1 MPCWYSPSGDRQ
13 RITVNIEVKNIR
25 GESVEEIEI
34 QDDVFGVPMNA
45 VLVHQVVVG
54 QLANARQGTAKAKT
68 RSEVSGGGRKP
79 WPQKHTGR
87 SRQGSIRSPLWKGG
101 GVTFGPAPRSYRQR
115 TPKKVRRAA
124 IRMTLSDKVRAG
136 NLIGLESRARDSP
149 KTKDFVAMM
158 QALGLERSV
167 LLVGDGADHNALRA
181 GRNVQGVDMLPAD
194 LLNAVDVLNHRT
206 LIMTLDAIRK
216 AEALWGSPVID
227 EVEAE
232 AA

>member
-1 MPCWYSPSGDRQ
+1 M
-13 RITVNIEVKNIR
+13 NIEVRNIR
-25 GESVEEIEI
+25 GQSTEEVEI
-34 QDDVFGVPMNA
+34 QDEVFGVPMNSA
-45 VLVHQVVVG
+45 LVHQVIVG
-54 QLANARQGTAKAKT
+54 QLANKRQGTAKVKT

-101 GVTFGPAPRSYRQR
+101 GVTFGPSPRSFRQR
-115 TPKKVRRAA
+115 TPKKMRQAA
-124 IRMTLSDKVRAG
+124 IRMTLSDKARAG
-136 NLIGLESRARDSP
+136 SLIVLDSLALDSP

-158 QALGLERSV
+158 QALGVERSI
-167 LLVGDGADHNALRA
+167 LLVGDGAEHGVLRA

-206 LIMTLDAIRK
+206 LIMTLDAVRK
-216 AEALWGSPVID
+216 AETLWGSASVD

>member
-1 MPCWYSPSGDRQ
+1 M
-13 RITVNIEVKNIR
+13 NIEVKDIR
-25 GESVEEIEI
+25 GESVDEIEI
-34 QDDVFGVPMNA
+34 QDDVFGAPMNSA
-45 VLVHQVVVG
+45 LVHQVVVG
-54 QLANARQGTAKAKT
+54 QLANKRQGTSKTKT

-115 TPKKVRRAA
+115 TPKKMRRAA
-124 IRMTLSDKVRAG
+124 IRMTLSDKARAG
-136 NLIGLESRARDSP
+136 SLIVVDALALDRP

-158 QALGLERSV
+158 QALGVERSV
-167 LLVGDGADHNALRA
+167 LLVGDGAEHDALRA
-181 GRNVQGVDMLPAD
+181 GRNVQGIDMLPAD

-206 LIMTLDAIRK
+206 LIMTLDAVRR
-216 AEALWGSPVID
+216 AEALWGSPVVD

>member
-1 MPCWYSPSGDRQ
+1 M
-13 RITVNIEVKNIR
+13 NIEVKNIQ
-25 GESVEEIEI
+25 GESVDEIEI
-34 QDDVFGVPMNA
+34 RDDVFGVPMNSA
-45 VLVHQVVVG
+45 LVHQVVVG
-54 QLANARQGTAKAKT
+54 QLANARQGTAKVKT

-115 TPKKVRRAA
+115 TPKKMRRAA
-124 IRMTLSDKVRAG
+124 IRMTLSDKVRTG
-136 NLIGLESRARDSP
+136 NLVVLQDLAFESP

-158 QALGLERSV
+158 RALGLERSV
-167 LLVGDGADHNALRA
+167 LLVADGADHTALRA
-181 GRNVQGVDMLPAD
+181 GHNVQGVDMLPAD
-194 LLNAVDVLNHRT
+194 LLNAVDVMNHRT
-206 LIMTLDAIRK
+206 LIMTLEAVRK
-216 AEALWGSPVID
+216 AEGLWGMPVVD

>member
-1 MPCWYSPSGDRQ
+1 M
-13 RITVNIEVKNIR
+13 NIEVRNIK
-25 GESVEEIEI
+25 GETTEEVEI
-34 QDDVFGVPMNA
+34 QDEVFGVPMNSS
-45 VLVHQVVVG
+45 LVHQVIVG
-54 QLANARQGTAKAKT
+54 QLANKRQGTAKVKT

-101 GVTFGPAPRSYRQR
+101 GVTFGPSPRSYRQR
-115 TPKKVRRAA
+115 TPKKMRQAA
-124 IRMTLSDKVRAG
+124 IRMTLSDKARSG
-136 NLIGLESRARDSP
+136 SLIVLDSLALDSP

-158 QALGLERSV
+158 QALGVERSI
-167 LLVGDGADHNALRA
+167 LLVGDGAEQGVLRA

-194 LLNAVDVLNHRT
+194 LLNAVDVLNHRI
-206 LIMTLDAIRK
+206 LIMTVDAVRK
-216 AEALWGSPVID
+216 AETLWGCASVD

>member
-1 MPCWYSPSGDRQ
+1 M
-13 RITVNIEVKNIR
+13 NIEVRNIK
-25 GESVEEIEI
+25 GETTEEVEI
-34 QDDVFGVPMNA
+34 QDDVFGVPMNSS
-45 VLVHQVVVG
+45 LVHQVIVG
-54 QLANARQGTAKAKT
+54 QLANKRQGTAKVKT

-101 GVTFGPAPRSYRQR
+101 GVTFGPSPRSYRQR
-115 TPKKVRRAA
+115 TPKKMRQAA
-124 IRMTLSDKVRAG
+124 IRMTLSDKARSG
-136 NLIGLESRARDSP
+136 SLIVLDCLALDSP

-158 QALGLERSV
+158 QALGVERSI
-167 LLVGDGADHNALRA
+167 LLVGDGAEQGVLRA

-194 LLNAVDVLNHRT
+194 LLNAVDVLNHRI
-206 LIMTLDAIRK
+206 LIMTVDAVRK
-216 AEALWGSPVID
+216 AETLWGFAPVD

>member
-1 MPCWYSPSGDRQ
+1 M
-13 RITVNIEVKNIR
+13 NIEVKNIQ
-25 GESVEEIEI
+25 GESVDKIEI
-34 QDDVFGVPMNA
+34 QDDVFGVPMNSA
-45 VLVHQVVVG
+45 LMHQVVVG

-79 WPQKHTGR
+79 RPQKHTGS

-101 GVTFGPAPRSYRQR
+101 GVTFGPAPQSYRQR
-115 TPKKVRRAA
+115 TPKKMRRAA
-124 IRMTLSDKVRAG
+124 IRMALSDKVEAG
-136 NLIGLESRARDSP
+136 NLIVLQDLALESP

-167 LLVGDGADHNALRA
+167 LLVGDGVDHDALRA

-206 LIMTLDAIRK
+206 LIMTLDAVRK
-216 AEALWGSPVID
+216 AESLWGSPAVD
-227 EVEAE
+227 EVEVE

>member
-1 MPCWYSPSGDRQ
+1 M
-13 RITVNIEVKNIR
+13 NIEVKNIK

-34 QDDVFGVPMNA
+34 QDDVFGVPMNSA
-45 VLVHQVVVG
+45 LVHQVVVG

-79 WPQKHTGR
+79 RPQKHTGS

-115 TPKKVRRAA
+115 TPKKMRRAA
-124 IRMTLSDKVRAG
+124 IRMTLSDKARGG
-136 NLIGLESRARDSP
+136 NLIILQDLAFDSP

-167 LLVGDGADHNALRA
+167 LLVGDGADHTALRA
-181 GRNVQGVDMLPAD
+181 GRNVPGVDMLPAD

-206 LIMTLDAIRK
+206 LIMTLEAVRK
-216 AEALWGSPVID
+216 AEALWGAAVVD

>member
-1 MPCWYSPSGDRQ
+1 M
-13 RITVNIEVKNIR
+13 NIEVKNTK
-25 GESVEEIEI
+25 GEPVDEIEI
-34 QDDVFGVPMNA
+34 RDDVFDVPMNST
-45 VLVHQVVVG
+45 LVHQVIVG
-54 QLANARQGTAKAKT
+54 QLANKRQGTAKAKT

-115 TPKKVRRAA
+115 TPKKMRRAA

-136 NLIGLESRARDSP
+136 NLVVLQDLTFENA
-149 KTKDFVAMM
+149 KTKDFLAMM
-158 QALGLERSV
+158 QALGLDRSV
-167 LLVGDGADHNALRA
+167 LLVGDGADHTALRA

-206 LIMTLDAIRK
+206 LIMTLEAVRK
-216 AEALWGSPVID
+216 AEALWGMPVVD

>member
-1 MPCWYSPSGDRQ
+1 M
-13 RITVNIEVKNIR
+13 NIEVKNIK

-34 QDDVFGVPMNA
+34 RDDVFGVPMNS

-79 WPQKHTGR
+79 RPQKGTGS

-101 GVTFGPAPRSYRQR
+101 GVTFGPSPRSYRQR
-115 TPKKVRRAA
+115 TPKKMRRAA
-124 IRMTLSDKVRAG
+124 IRMTLSDKVREG
-136 NLIGLESRARDSP
+136 TLIVLQDLTLDSP

-158 QALGLERSV
+158 QALDAEGSV
-167 LLVGDGADHNALRA
+167 LLVGDVADYGSLRG
-181 GRNVQGVDMLPAD
+181 GRNVPGVDMLPAD
-194 LLNAVDVLNHRT
+194 LLNTVDVMNHRT
-206 LIMTLDAIRK
+206 LIMTVDAVRK
-216 AEALWGSPVID
+216 AEALWGTPAVD
-227 EVEAE
+227 QVEAE

>member
-1 MPCWYSPSGDRQ
+1 M
-13 RITVNIEVKNIR
+13 NIEVKNIK

-34 QDDVFGVPMNA
+34 QDDVFGVPMNS

-54 QLANARQGTAKAKT
+54 QLANARQGTAKTKT

-79 WPQKHTGR
+79 RPQKHTGS

-115 TPKKVRRAA
+115 TPKKMRRAA
-124 IRMTLSDKVRAG
+124 IRMTLSDKARAG
-136 NLIGLESRARDSP
+136 NLIVLQDLAFDSP

-167 LLVGDGADHNALRA
+167 LLVGDGADHAALRA

-206 LIMTLDAIRK
+206 LIMTLEAVRK
-216 AEALWGSPVID
+216 AEALWGVALVD

>member
-1 MPCWYSPSGDRQ
+1 M
-13 RITVNIEVKNIR
+13 NIEVKNIK

-45 VLVHQVVVG
+45 VLVHQVIVG

-136 NLIGLESRARDSP
+136 NLIVLESLALDSP

>member
-1 MPCWYSPSGDRQ
+1 M
-13 RITVNIEVKNIR
+13 NIAVKNIQ
-25 GESVEEIEI
+25 GESVQEIEI
-34 QDDVFGVPMNA
+34 RDDVFGVPMNSA
-45 VLVHQVVVG
+45 LVHQVVVG

-79 WPQKHTGR
+79 RPQKHTGS

-115 TPKKVRRAA
+115 TPKKMRRAA
-124 IRMTLSDKVRAG
+124 IRMTLSDKVRAS
-136 NLIGLESRARDSP
+136 NLIVLQDLAFDSP

-167 LLVGDGADHNALRA
+167 LLVGDGADHAALRA

-206 LIMTLDAIRK
+206 LIMTLEAVRK
-216 AEALWGSPVID
+216 AEALWGVAVVD

>member
-1 MPCWYSPSGDRQ
+1 M
-13 RITVNIEVKNIR
+13 NIEVKNIK

-34 QDDVFGVPMNA
+34 RDDVFGVPMNS

-79 WPQKHTGR
+79 RPQKGTGS

-101 GVTFGPAPRSYRQR
+101 GVTFGPSPRSYRQR
-115 TPKKVRRAA
+115 TPKKMRRAA
-124 IRMTLSDKVRAG
+124 IRMTLSDKVREG
-136 NLIGLESRARDSP
+136 TLIVLQDLTLDSP

-158 QALGLERSV
+158 QALDVERSV
-167 LLVGDGADHNALRA
+167 LLVGDVADYGSLRG
-181 GRNVQGVDMLPAD
+181 GRNVPGVDMLPAD
-194 LLNAVDVLNHRT
+194 LLNTVDVMNHRI
-206 LIMTLDAIRK
+206 LILTVDAVRK
-216 AEALWGSPVID
+216 AEALWGTPVVD
-227 EVEAE
+227 QVEAE

>member
-1 MPCWYSPSGDRQ
+1 M
-13 RITVNIEVKNIR
+13 NIEVRNIK
-25 GESVEEIEI
+25 GESTEEVEI
-34 QDDVFGVPMNA
+34 QDEVFGVPMNSS
-45 VLVHQVVVG
+45 LVHQVIVG
-54 QLANARQGTAKAKT
+54 QLANKRQGTAKVKT

-101 GVTFGPAPRSYRQR
+101 GVTFGPSPRSYRQR
-115 TPKKVRRAA
+115 TPKKMRQAA
-124 IRMTLSDKVRAG
+124 IRMTLSDKARSG
-136 NLIGLESRARDSP
+136 NLIVLDSLALDSP

-158 QALGLERSV
+158 QALCVERSI
-167 LLVGDGADHNALRA
+167 LLVGDGAEHGVLRA

-194 LLNAVDVLNHRT
+194 LLNAVDVLNHRI
-206 LIMTLDAIRK
+206 LIMTVDAVRK
-216 AEALWGSPVID
+216 AETLWGSASVD

>member
-1 MPCWYSPSGDRQ
+1 M
-13 RITVNIEVKNIR
+13 NIEVKNIK

-34 QDDVFGVPMNA
+34 RDDVFGVPMNS

-79 WPQKHTGR
+79 RPQKGTGS

-101 GVTFGPAPRSYRQR
+101 GVTFGPSPRSYRQR
-115 TPKKVRRAA
+115 TPKKMRRAA
-124 IRMTLSDKVRAG
+124 IRMTLSDKVREG
-136 NLIGLESRARDSP
+136 TLIVLQDLTLDSP

-158 QALGLERSV
+158 QALDVERSV
-167 LLVGDGADHNALRA
+167 LLVGDVADYGSLRG
-181 GRNVQGVDMLPAD
+181 GRNVPGVDMLPAD
-194 LLNAVDVLNHRT
+194 LLNTVDVMNHRT
-206 LIMTLDAIRK
+206 LILTVDAVRK
-216 AEALWGSPVID
+216 AEALWGTPAVD
-227 EVEAE
+227 QVEAE

>member
-1 MPCWYSPSGDRQ
+1 M
-13 RITVNIEVKNIR
+13 NIEVKNIK

-34 QDDVFGVPMNA
+34 RDDVFGVPMNS

-79 WPQKHTGR
+79 RPQKGTGS

-101 GVTFGPAPRSYRQR
+101 GVTFGPSPRSYRQR
-115 TPKKVRRAA
+115 TPKKMRRAA
-124 IRMTLSDKVRAG
+124 IRMTLSDKVREG
-136 NLIGLESRARDSP
+136 TLIVLQDLTLDSP

-158 QALGLERSV
+158 QALDVERSV
-167 LLVGDGADHNALRA
+167 LLVGDVADYGSLRG
-181 GRNVQGVDMLPAD
+181 GRNVPGVDMLPAD
-194 LLNAVDVLNHRT
+194 LLNTVDVMNHRT
-206 LIMTLDAIRK
+206 IIMTVDAVRK
-216 AEALWGSPVID
+216 AEALWGTLAVD
-227 EVEAE
+227 QVEAE

>member
-1 MPCWYSPSGDRQ
+1 M
-13 RITVNIEVKNIR
+13 NIQVKNIQ
-25 GESVEEIEI
+25 GESVDEIEI
-34 QDDVFGVPMNA
+34 RDDVFDVPMNST
-45 VLVHQVVVG
+45 LVHQVVVG
-54 QLANARQGTAKAKT
+54 QLANKRQGTAKAKT

-115 TPKKVRRAA
+115 TPRKMRRAA

-136 NLIGLESRARDSP
+136 NLIVLKSLALDSP
-149 KTKDFVAMM
+149 KTKDFVSMM
-158 QALGLERSV
+158 QALGVERSI
-167 LLVGDGADHNALRA
+167 LLIGDGAEQDALRA

-206 LIMTLDAIRK
+206 IIMTVEAVRK
-216 AEALWGSPVID
+216 AESLWGAPVVD

>member
-1 MPCWYSPSGDRQ
+1 M
-13 RITVNIEVKNIR
+13 NIEVKNIR
-25 GESVEEIEI
+25 GESVDEIEI
-34 QDDVFGVPMNA
+34 QDDVFGAPMNSA
-45 VLVHQVVVG
+45 LVHQVVVG
-54 QLANARQGTAKAKT
+54 QLANKRQGTSKTKT

-115 TPKKVRRAA
+115 TPKKMRRAA
-124 IRMTLSDKVRAG
+124 IRMTLSDKARAG
-136 NLIGLESRARDSP
+136 SLIVVDALALDRP

-158 QALGLERSV
+158 QALGVERSV
-167 LLVGDGADHNALRA
+167 LLVGDGAEHDALRA
-181 GRNVQGVDMLPAD
+181 GRNVQGIDMLPAD
-194 LLNAVDVLNHRT
+194 LLNAVDVMNHRT
-206 LIMTLDAIRK
+206 LIMTLDAVRR
-216 AEALWGSPVID
+216 AETLWGSPVVD

>member
-1 MPCWYSPSGDRQ
+1 M
-13 RITVNIEVKNIR
+13 NIEVKNIR
-25 GESVEEIEI
+25 GESVDEIEI
-34 QDDVFGVPMNA
+34 QDDVFGAPMNSA
-45 VLVHQVVVG
+45 LVHQVVVG
-54 QLANARQGTAKAKT
+54 QLANKRQGTSKTKT

-115 TPKKVRRAA
+115 TPKKMRRAA
-124 IRMTLSDKVRAG
+124 IRMTLSDKARAG
-136 NLIGLESRARDSP
+136 SLIVVDALALDRP

-158 QALGLERSV
+158 QALGVERSV
-167 LLVGDGADHNALRA
+167 LLVGDGAEHDALRA
-181 GRNVQGVDMLPAD
+181 GRNIQGIDMLPAD

-206 LIMTLDAIRK
+206 LIMTLDAVRR
-216 AEALWGSPVID
+216 AEALWGSPVVD
-227 EVEAE
+227 KVEAE